1 MEDIEAFVAIIET
14 GSQTAAARRL
24 GRSLQAVN
32 RSLAALGSPRCTLGR
47 KRTRCAGGLRARAI

>member
-1 MEDIEAFVAIIET
+1 MEDIEAFIAVIEA

-32 RSLAALGSPRCTLGR
+32 RSLVALDAAGASS
-47 KRTRCAGGLRARAI
+47 